1 MKISLRPPSVVV
13 FFCLTF
19 FAIFFAEAQMQ
30 PSYISAVDKD
40 LSIQRVAVFPMTDN
54 LSGIYAG
61 PLTESLKSRLSM
73 DPRWSLVETGNLSLD
88 FDESSARI
96 QEAMKTLKAD
106 AVLTGRVQKGPAGL
120 TLRLTL
126 YVGSSGLPLLV
137 EETVEPRQF
146 SLDRM
151 NVLLKESLQR
161 LRDRLPFHGVV
172 SSRRG
177 QQVTINL
184 GQNSGLRDGD
194 VVDIIQILKINRH
207 PKLSFMISTDKEI
220 LGKARIFKADEELS
234 FANLIYE
241 KEAGVVVPQLKV
253 LAPRPIIYPEPISNG
268 GASARSD
275 APLAFGEKPIEW
287 LPEPTPQYGRAQIL
301 GGIGQYSQSSSFR
314 AGGGVSGSNSLTPN
328 LALMAEGW
336 LNRDWWIGFS
346 LRQSAFSVNNGM
358 ANSTPGKINMSLSK
372 YDVSAGY
379 NFLLGNDFF
388 GPKLQLSLGMA
399 QFKARADDSSP
410 LLFSNMDFGGTFV
423 GFNFNTD
430 IGEESLWDVGARMK
444 YYLSPSAGDSADSGS
459 VKSVSA
465 NDFAF
470 LLARRVRQ
478 NFRYVGELN
487 FEYYSTDFDNN
498 GSRNPAVKS
507 NSHRATTLWL
517 GLEYAF

>member
-1 MKISLRPPSVVV
+1 
-13 FFCLTF
+13 
-19 FAIFFAEAQMQ
+19 
-30 PSYISAVDKD
+30 
-40 LSIQRVAVFPMTDN
+40 MTDN

-73 DPRWSLVETGNLSLD
+73 DPRWSLVETRNFSLGAE
-88 FDESSARI
+88 ESADRI
-96 QEAMKTLKAD
+96 REAMKVLKAD

-126 YVGSSGLPLLV
+126 YAGSEGLPLLA
-137 EETVEPRQF
+137 EEAVEPRQF
-146 SLDRM
+146 STDRM
-151 NVLLKESLQR
+151 NFLLKESLQR
-161 LRDRLPFHGVV
+161 LRDRLPFHGIV

-184 GQNSGLRDGD
+184 GRNSGLRDGD
-194 VVDIIQILKINRH
+194 TVDVIQILKVNRH
-207 PKLSFMISTDKEI
+207 PKLNFMISTDKEI

-241 KEAGVVVPQLKV
+241 KEAGVVVPGLKV
-253 LAPRPIIYPEPISNG
+253 LAPRPIVYAEPVTAG
-268 GASARSD
+268 GTSARAD

-301 GGIGQYSQSSSFR
+301 GGLGQYSQSSNFR
-314 AGGGVSGSNSLTPN
+314 TAGGVSGTNSLTPN

-336 LNRDWWIGFS
+336 LNRDWWVGFS
-346 LRQSAFSVNNGM
+346 LRQSAFSVNNGL
-358 ANSTPGKINMSLSK
+358 ANSFPGKINMSLSK

-399 QFKARADDSSP
+399 QFKSRADESTP

-423 GFNFNTD
+423 GFNFNTNL
-430 IGEESLWDVGARMK
+430 GEESLWDVGARMK
-444 YYLSPSAGDSADSGS
+444 YYLSPDASDSADSGS

-487 FEYYSTDFDNN
+487 FEYYSADFNDN
-498 GSRNPAVKS
+498 GSRNPSVKS

>member
-1 MKISLRPPSVVV
+1 MKISLRLPGVVAL
-13 FFCLTF
+13 FFLTF
-19 FAIFFAEAQMQ
+19 FAGFVAHGQTQ
-30 PSYISAVDKD
+30 PSYVSAVDKD
-40 LSIQRVAVFPMTDN
+40 LSIRQVAVFPMTDN

-61 PLTESLKSRLSM
+61 PLTESLRSRISM
-73 DPRWSLVETGNLSLD
+73 DPRWSLVETGNFSIGLE
-88 FDESSARI
+88 ESSARI
-96 QEAMKTLKAD
+96 QEAMKTLKAN

-120 TLRLTL
+120 SLRLTL

-137 EETVEPRQF
+137 EEVVEPRQF
-146 SLDRM
+146 SIDRM
-151 NVLLKESLQR
+151 TALLKESLQR
-161 LRDRLPFHGVV
+161 LRDRLPFHGIV

-194 VVDIIQILKINRH
+194 IVDIIQILRVNRH

-234 FANLIYE
+234 FANLVYE
-241 KEAGVVVPQLKV
+241 KESGVVVPQLKV
-253 LAPRPIIYPEPISNG
+253 LAPRPIIYAEPVTAG
-268 GASARSD
+268 GASARAD

-301 GGIGQYSQSSSFR
+301 GGIGQYAQSSSFR
-314 AGGGVSGSNSLTPN
+314 TGGSVSGSNALTPN

-336 LNRDWWIGFS
+336 LNRDWWVGFS
-346 LRQSAFSVNNGM
+346 LRQSAFTVNNGI
-358 ANSTPGKINMSLSK
+358 ANSTPSKINMSLSK

-399 QFKARADDSSP
+399 QFKSRADESNP
-410 LLFSNMDFGGTFV
+410 LLFSNIDFGGTFL
-423 GFNFNTD
+423 GFNFNTNL
-430 IGEESLWDVGARMK
+430 GEESLWDVGARMK
-444 YYLSPSAGDSADSGS
+444 YYLSPSASDSADSGS

-487 FEYYSTDFDNN
+487 FEYYSTDFNNN
-498 GSRNPAVKS
+498 GSRNPGVKS